1 MGRTIVV
8 VAALLVRRGAACL
21 CGPGNLTW
29 SDTKPNLLVVGDSI
43 SAVGTGYVEELTA
56 VLGGLAHVV
65 HAGTV
70 ADNGRRLRGAG
81 VDGAASALGHK
92 GPCGTSF
99 GVLECVD
106 SWVGARPWDVI
117 SLNWGLHD
125 ICPKLY
131 APVSRTEYAENLR
144 AIVAKL
150 GRGLAPGGRIVWV
163 STTPVPASY
172 PSRNDSDVV
181 ALNAIA
187 ADLVAHD
194 PAFDR
199 VVFGADLYSDVVARC
214 DANATWAGYPATN
227 DCLYLQD
234 NGVHFS
240 ALGRRFT
247 ALDVA
252 AHLLPFL

>member
-1 MGRTIVV
+1 MRSFFFLLL
-8 VAALLVRRGAACL
+8 AARHAAGCV

-29 SDTKPNLLVVGDSI
+29 SDTRPNLLVVGDSI
-43 SAVGTGYVEELTA
+43 SAVGTGYVEDLTS

-70 ADNGRRLRGAG
+70 ADNGRRLGNEP
-81 VDGAASALGHK
+81 DLGHK

-106 SWVGARPWDVI
+106 TWLGPRKWDAI
-117 SLNWGLHD
+117 SFNWGLHD

-131 APVSRTEYAENLR
+131 APVSRTEYAENVR
-144 AIVAKL
+144 AIVTKL
-150 GRGLAPGGRIVWV
+150 SAGLTARGKIVWV

-187 ADLVAHD
+187 ADLVATD
-194 PAFDR
+194 PAFAR
-199 VVFGADLYSDVVARC
+199 VVAGADLYADVVARC

-252 AHLLPFL
+252 AHLLPYLS